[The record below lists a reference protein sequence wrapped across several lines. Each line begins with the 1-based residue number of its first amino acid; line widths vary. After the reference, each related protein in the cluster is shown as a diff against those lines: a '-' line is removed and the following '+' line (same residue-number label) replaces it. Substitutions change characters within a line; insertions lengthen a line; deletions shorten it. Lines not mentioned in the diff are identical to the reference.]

1 MIQDA
6 WKWKWLIRLG
16 IKEDKGISWVYQRR
30 NASTD
35 SCKHPSVGH
44 IVDLKMS
51 GSNSDLSNLE
61 LQEIQEYLV
70 YLSQLKTSEGF
81 RDLFQNRRCHLL
93 CSHCDMV
100 VEGGSEIRGNVWA
113 QRKAKFCTLMGKLAT
128 QRFAYVLIF
137 ASLSALL
144 VSNFLESW
152 ERSFENPDSQ

>member
-1 MIQDA
+1 M
-6 WKWKWLIRLG
+6 
-16 IKEDKGISWVYQRR
+16 
-30 NASTD
+30 
-35 SCKHPSVGH
+35 GH

-51 GSNSDLSNLE
+51 GSHSDLSNLE

-100 VEGGSEIRGNVWA
+100 VEGESERRENVWT
-113 QRKAKFCTLMGKLAT
+113 QRKAKFCTLMRKLMTT
-128 QRFAYVLIF
+128 QRSAYALIF

-144 VSNFLESW
+144 VSCFLESW
-152 ERSFENPDSQ
+152 EQSAENPDSQ